1 MKQKQV
7 ERILEGHIDIQ
18 GMAKALLVEGF
29 NVPAK
34 KRVIAAGSDLFTLM
48 RDSNRLV
55 KLPDEWFR
63 DEFLSMFYGK
73 KFDWAPENLEKH
85 IQWLLAQEHAAKF
98 GRQPS
103 IFELESLKDRT
114 KRNPCI
120 IDAAK
125 ILNLKTDDCYWTNE
139 ELAGNPGS
147 AWIVYFGNGCV
158 YSLYKDNRDYVR
170 PCRLSQ

>member
-34 KRVIAAGSDLFTLM
+34 KKIVTVGSDLFTLM

-85 IQWLLAQEHAAKF
+85 IEWQPAQEHAAKF

-103 IFELESLKDRT
+103 VFELESLKDRT

-147 AWIVYFGNGCV
+147 AWIVFFVLGGVGSYGKG
-158 YSLYKDNRDYVR
+158 SRSYVR
-170 PCRLSQ
+170 PCRFSQ